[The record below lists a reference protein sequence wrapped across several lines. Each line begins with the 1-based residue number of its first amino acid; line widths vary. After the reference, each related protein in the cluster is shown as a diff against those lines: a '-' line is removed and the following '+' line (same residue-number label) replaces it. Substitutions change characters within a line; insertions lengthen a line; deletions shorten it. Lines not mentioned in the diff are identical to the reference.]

1 MKRAILRKPGGAGD
15 GPILPG
21 TQIYFWVP
29 KKLSKRYTRGGLW
42 RGPATILVREGQ
54 RRYFASWRG
63 RALLL
68 AQENIRLATKEELA
82 LNEPAKQDA
91 EEIGHLLRD
100 PLRDNAYRDQ
110 THVPP
115 PPQRRVEKRASQGDL
130 TQRKRARVMLR
141 GTKSVRKLLQ
151 DVAGRPEQVRKRRR
165 KQEAPAPAAPKS
177 EVAAPPRTQQPVEER
192 APSLS
197 YEPSEAIDDRV
208 MPEEE
213 LPEPAAAEQEEPAAP
228 EDEERP
234 KPEEIPVDVP
244 ISLKKGKMAS
254 RSWMPNTGQRG

>member
-1 MKRAILRKPGGAGD
+1 MVYTEPTALRVRHQIYPSLTEEDAKPSFAEALDADTEYAKAHKMRIAARLALIQMDVQSKMKRAILRKPGGAGD

-130 TQRKRARVMLR
+130 TQEESTGHAQ
-141 GTKSVRKLLQ
+141 GYEI
-151 DVAGRPEQVRKRRR
+151 GE
-165 KQEAPAPAAPKS
+165 
-177 EVAAPPRTQQPVEER
+177 EVAAGCSRTP
-192 APSLS
+192 
-197 YEPSEAIDDRV
+197 
-208 MPEEE
+208 
-213 LPEPAAAEQEEPAAP
+213 
-228 EDEERP
+228 
-234 KPEEIPVDVP
+234 
-244 ISLKKGKMAS
+244 
-254 RSWMPNTGQRG
+254 